1 MALSDYYKS
10 FDDLLEQILNT
21 YSNLDES
28 PDVTIGSI
36 TYIKAACLASM
47 LWGLY
52 KYDDYLANQIFV
64 DSCDTDSLNH
74 FGVIFGV
81 SRISGETDNDYAG
94 RIQDYLRQPPAGGTA
109 LDYERWALAT
119 PATLGDIQEDFTP
132 SAVDTGASQITTIQ
146 SWVDGAKVRFTST
159 GTLPGGLTA
168 GVDYYVLQ
176 ISTYVM
182 QVSTSSGGSPVTLS
196 TQGTNVHTIVPQDTT
211 TYTVASAGILTPPTM
226 SPGSVGVIITPS
238 DESIL
243 GTGAD
248 LTLANACLTYIE
260 TLRPVTAS
268 GTTVLPAIRQVEDV
282 TISITPYTD
291 LLAETIKADVT
302 GYMNS
307 LTAHET
313 LLVAKLTAIA
323 ITDGA
328 TNAVVSLP
336 TVDVGTTTIAHIIR
350 PGNIQV
356 LAI

>member
-1 MALSDYYKS
+1 
-10 FDDLLEQILNT
+10 
-21 YSNLDES
+21 
-28 PDVTIGSI
+28 
-36 TYIKAACLASM
+36 
-47 LWGLY
+47 
-52 KYDDYLANQIFV
+52 
-64 DSCDTDSLNH
+64 
-74 FGVIFGV
+74 
-81 SRISGETDNDYAG
+81 
-94 RIQDYLRQPPAGGTA
+94 

-132 SAVDTGASQITTIQ
+132 SAVDTGTSEITTIQ
-146 SWVDGAKVRFTST
+146 SWVNNAKIRFTST

-168 GVDYYVLQ
+168 GVDHYVLNAAPMT
-176 ISTYVM
+176 SPYTM
-182 QVSTSSGGSPVTLS
+182 QVALTLGGTAITL
-196 TQGTNVHTIVPQDTT
+196 TTTGTNVHTIVPQETT

-226 SPGSVGVIITPS
+226 SPGSVGVIITPN

-248 LTLANACLTYIE
+248 LTLANACLTYIDA
-260 TLRPVTAS
+260 LRPVTAS
-268 GTTVLPAIRQVEDV
+268 GTTVLPAIKQVEDV

-336 TVDVGTTTIAHIIR
+336 TADVGTTTIAHIIR